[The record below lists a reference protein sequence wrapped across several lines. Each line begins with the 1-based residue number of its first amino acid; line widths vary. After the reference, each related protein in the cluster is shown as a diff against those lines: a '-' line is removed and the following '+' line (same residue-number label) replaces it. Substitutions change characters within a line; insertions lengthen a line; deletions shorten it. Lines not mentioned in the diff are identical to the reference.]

1 MIWHTALRRASL
13 SETFVTDLVVL
24 LAAIDDRSL
33 RAIISTVDQLPN
45 VVPALQAWIEH
56 AARWERDRRKGFNY
70 PLQGPMAA
78 IEVDELP
85 KALMASA
92 LIAECF
98 RRDKRHDVGSVL
110 AFFEGLRDTLVL
122 EQQRAGS
129 TAH

>member
-1 MIWHTALRRASL
+1 M
-13 SETFVTDLVVL
+13 TDIVVL

-33 RAIISTVDQLPN
+33 RAIISTIDQLPS

-70 PLQGPMAA
+70 PLQAPIAA
-78 IEVDELP
+78 IDADELP
-85 KALMASA
+85 KALMAST

-98 RRDKRHDVGSVL
+98 RRDKRRDVESVL

-122 EQQRAGS
+122 EQERAGS
-129 TAH
+129 PAH